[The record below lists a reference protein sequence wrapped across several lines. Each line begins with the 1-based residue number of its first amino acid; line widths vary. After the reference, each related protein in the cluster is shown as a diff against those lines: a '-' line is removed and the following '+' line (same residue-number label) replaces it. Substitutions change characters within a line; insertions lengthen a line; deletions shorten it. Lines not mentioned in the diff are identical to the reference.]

1 MPRWTAFFLV
11 LALLAACSTDSGP
24 PTNNPPN
31 PPTNP
36 PTQQPDIMGN
46 NSAVLT
52 GVPLGSDEVDVE
64 RLRKE
69 VPVNLATSNPDF
81 ELGTFSATRQS
92 VDTET
97 IYWILP
103 ITNTSNQTRCFI
115 KAVNLTFRDGTGST
129 LVVDEQAFVDGG
141 VGVLSSYTSTC
152 LASQET
158 GYIQGIE
165 TDRNVD
171 VYSLLESIDIETIE
185 ANSRVPEAPAT
196 EVIPQRYNVS
206 MNQDLSVF
214 VENQGDQT
222 GYVSSLSS
230 TYTLLDAGNR
240 PLSWGFLDLGP
251 GWDGELTPNETRNLV
266 DTLRYRGEAEKIKV
280 VVDFNNESSSAEMSA
295 QGLKGVEADLAR
307 LRQRNAVEEAKL
319 EQLNRLQEP

>member
-24 PTNNPPN
+24 PPTN

-36 PTQQPDIMGN
+36 PTQQPDITGN

-52 GVPLGSDEVDVE
+52 GAPLGSGETGVQ

-69 VPVNLATSNPDF
+69 VSVNLATPNPDF

-103 ITNTSNQTRCFI
+103 LSNTGSQTRCFV
-115 KAVNLTFRDGTGST
+115 KAVDLTFRDGTGST
-129 LVVDEQAFVDGG
+129 LVVDERAFVDGS

-152 LASQET
+152 LAPRET

-171 VYSLLESIDIETIE
+171 VYSLLESVDIEKIE
-185 ANSRVPEAPAT
+185 VNSSTPSAPEV
-196 EVIPQRYNVS
+196 EIIPQRYDVS

-214 VENQGDQT
+214 VKNQGSQT
-222 GYVSSLSS
+222 GYVDSLTS
-230 TYTLLDAGNR
+230 TYTLLDDRNR

-266 DTLRYRGEAEKIKV
+266 NTLRYGGEAEKIKV
-280 VVDFNNESSSAEMSA
+280 VVDFDNELSASSMSV

-307 LRQRNAVEEAKL
+307 LRQRNAAEEAKL
-319 EQLNRLQEP
+319 EQFKRSQP